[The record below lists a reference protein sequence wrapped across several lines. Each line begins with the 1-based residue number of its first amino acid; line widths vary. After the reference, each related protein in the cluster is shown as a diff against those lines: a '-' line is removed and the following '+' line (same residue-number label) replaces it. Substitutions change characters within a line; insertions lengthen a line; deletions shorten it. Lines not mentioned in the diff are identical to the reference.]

1 MLEGWWDWE
10 DGRNSRIAGI
20 AGWQYWKEGRPR
32 RMAGPGG
39 WQWQEHGRGRRM
51 PAEDRRMMA
60 VAVTWDGNGEG
71 LVPCGCSGMPSWGH
85 PAVGG
90 DVPRLL
96 CGHGETHG
104 GGSSPLAALLLC
116 PAASPW
122 EDPSH
127 QISTHFFFGI
137 CRNLQTLDSQGSTE
151 QPHTEHLPFPDTTS
165 CPRAWHSPFS
175 APTAAPWLSPAPTWI
190 PITLSDPGPQ
200 CWGHWPRVPPSS
212 APSHRAEL
220 FCLHTTLPPCLP
232 PFPPFPL
239 LAKHTGKGRDF
250 NLLPGTN

>member
-1 MLEGWWDWE
+1 MARGWFHVDAPGCHPGVTPLWVGMCRGYSVVMERHMEVGAAPWLPSCSAQLPPH
-10 DGRNSRIAGI
+10 GKTPGI
-20 AGWQYWKEGRPR
+20 KFP
-32 RMAGPGG
+32 P
-39 WQWQEHGRGRRM
+39 
-51 PAEDRRMMA
+51 
-60 VAVTWDGNGEG
+60 T
-71 LVPCGCSGMPSWGH
+71 
-85 PAVGG
+85 
-90 DVPRLL
+90 
-96 CGHGETHG
+96 
-104 GGSSPLAALLLC
+104 
-116 PAASPW
+116 
-122 EDPSH
+122 
-127 QISTHFFFGI
+127 FFFGI
-137 CRNLQTLDSQGSTE
+137 CRNLKTLPSHGSTE
-151 QPHTEHLPFPDTTS
+151 QPHTEHLPFPKTTS

-175 APTAAPWLSPAPTWI
+175 APTRAPWLSPAPTWI